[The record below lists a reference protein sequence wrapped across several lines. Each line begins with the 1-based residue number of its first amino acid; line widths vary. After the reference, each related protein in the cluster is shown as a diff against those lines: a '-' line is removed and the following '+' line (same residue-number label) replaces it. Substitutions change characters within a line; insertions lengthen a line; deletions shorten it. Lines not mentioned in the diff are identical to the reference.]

1 MADGTSPIV
10 LLSGYANG
18 PGLAHLVLTLRW
30 IMEKTG
36 RTTGP
41 WICASHSFL
50 SRGRLDA
57 QVCSWWASAERGLVV
72 FEFEGPPLYFE
83 ISSYRSVMMIHKAAI
98 LFFSVEPIVTEKVM
112 PQTDHQLQRFR
123 GYAHTNENS
132 LSISWPLNLNLFFMN
147 IFCFFLFLP
156 KCRMGRR
163 KGKTKGIIHSN
174 KW

>member
-1 MADGTSPIV
+1 M
-10 LLSGYANG
+10 
-18 PGLAHLVLTLRW
+18 
-30 IMEKTG
+30 
-36 RTTGP
+36 
-41 WICASHSFL
+41 
-50 SRGRLDA
+50 
-57 QVCSWWASAERGLVV
+57 

-163 KGKTKGIIHSN
+163 KGTNERDHSFKQMIGLEN
-174 KW
+174 ATLTDHGVLIGFWLGGGPLDGDPPPYFLQK

>member
-1 MADGTSPIV
+1 M
-10 LLSGYANG
+10 
-18 PGLAHLVLTLRW
+18 
-30 IMEKTG
+30 
-36 RTTGP
+36 
-41 WICASHSFL
+41 
-50 SRGRLDA
+50 
-57 QVCSWWASAERGLVV
+57 

-98 LFFSVEPIVTEKVM
+98 LFFFVGPIVTEKVM

-147 IFCFFLFLP
+147 IFCFFLFLS

-163 KGKTKGIIHSN
+163 KGKNERDHSFKQMIGLEN
-174 KW
+174 ATLTDHGVLIGFWLGGGPLDGDPPPYFLQK